1 MGEHSVLAWRKEME
15 KPVASRF
22 RIVGIVVA
30 VIVYHAGVISAQV
43 WQSAGG
49 PEGGEVMCLEQ
60 GANGVVWAGTYMGGL
75 YRSDDT
81 CRTWE
86 YVETCFPGTVHAIA
100 VLGDT
105 VFAGTWGAGLWRS
118 FDGGHSWTHVYPGLE
133 HPPGAEVN
141 QMRTVTVLG
150 DVVWASAKTGFP
162 IVSTDWGDT
171 WEMRFQ
177 EMESIEFWRPAH
189 YIKHQGFV
197 YAASRSHG
205 VARTADLGETW
216 EKLNKGLP
224 DYNRVRH
231 ITVFD
236 SALIVG
242 SYRGGGARFDSELLE
257 WKEMNAGL
265 CGDSIQVKALYGTS
279 DSLFIA
285 STCIGAGAAS
295 YQFHVRDDTSKE
307 WEQIEIPGLY
317 IWNQPDVLLQSGGI
331 LFAGTTGYGVRKIP
345 TMDSYSKGLCSK
357 LVLDL
362 SVNESQS
369 CVAAVSYY
377 GQAFWGCGE
386 TQPNW
391 REMTVGKGRLYAV
404 DVCGDSMVVAGSDGV
419 YLSVGFTD
427 PDNLLDNYTS
437 PKGWSGRGGLA
448 IAVAMHGGHIFAEM
462 DGCLQRYSFA
472 TKSWEIVQASTM
484 GTHLEK
490 FFFHESGWRLF
501 VGRAGQLYYSDN
513 VGEKWR
519 SMLSQVYVNT
529 MSGDERLLLAAGNET
544 AIHLSFDNGD
554 TWEEPRSTRMQGLS
568 ALAIK
573 DGIVFAGHKGS
584 GVFVSFD
591 TTRTWYGINEG
602 LRHTV
607 VTSLALTDSMLY
619 AGTKGTSVWQLPLS
633 EIETLRRQTLGVG
646 RSLPK
651 PSRQFPDSP
660 TDIAVYDLR
669 GRLVQRNNGSFPLS
683 GSDALYIIE
692 TVERKQKT
700 IKIRVE

>member
-1 MGEHSVLAWRKEME
+1 ME
-15 KPVASRF
+15 KSVVFRF
-22 RIVGIVVA
+22 RIVSIVVA

-49 PEGGEVMCLEQ
+49 PEGGGVMSLEQ

-81 CRTWE
+81 CKTWH
-86 YVETCFPGTVHAIA
+86 YVETFLPVTVHTLA
-100 VLGDT
+100 VQGDT

-118 FDGGHSWTHVYPGLE
+118 FDGGHSWTHVYPGLDI
-133 HPPGAEVN
+133 PPGAKPN
-141 QMRTVTVLG
+141 AMKTVAILD
-150 DVVWASAKTGFP
+150 DVVWASAKDGFP
-162 IVSTDWGDT
+162 LVSTDWGET
-171 WEMRFQ
+171 WENRFL
-177 EMESIEFWRPAH
+177 EMESVEFWGPEH
-189 YIKHQGFV
+189 YIMHQGFV
-197 YAASRSHG
+197 YAASSSHG
-205 VARTADLGETW
+205 VARTADLGKTW
-216 EKLNKGLP
+216 EKLNKGLT
-224 DYNRVRH
+224 DYNRVRR
-231 ITVFD
+231 ITIFD

-242 SYRGGGARFDSELLE
+242 LYRGGVARFDSELHE

-265 CGDSIQVKALYGTS
+265 CGDSIQVNALYGTS
-279 DSLFIA
+279 DTLFLA
-285 STCIGAGAAS
+285 NVCIGADGRS
-295 YQFHVRDDTSKE
+295 HQFHVRDGASKE
-307 WEQIEIPGLY
+307 WGQIGIPGLY
-317 IWNQPDVLLQSGGI
+317 AWNHPDVLLKSGGI
-331 LFAGTTGYGVRKIP
+331 LFAGSSGYGVRKIP
-345 TMDSYSKGLCSK
+345 TMDAYSKGICSQ

-362 SVNESQS
+362 SANENQS

-377 GQAFWGCGE
+377 GQAFQGCGE
-386 TQPNW
+386 MQLNW
-391 REMTVGKGRLYAV
+391 REMTVGNKGRLYAV

-419 YLSVGFTD
+419 YLSVSFTD

-437 PKGWSGRGGLA
+437 PRGWSRGLA

-490 FFFHESGWRLF
+490 FFFHESGRRLF

-519 SMLSQVYVNT
+519 SMLPQVYVNT

-544 AIHLSFDNGD
+544 AIHLSYDNGD

-591 TTRTWYGINEG
+591 TTRTWHGINEG
-602 LRHTV
+602 LRHMV

-619 AGTKGTSVWQLPLS
+619 AGTIGTSIWQLPLS
-633 EIETLRRQTLGVG
+633 EIEILRSQISRVG
-646 RSLPK
+646 KSLPK
-651 PSRQFPDSP
+651 PTNRLSDRP

-669 GRLVQRNNGSFPLS
+669 GRLVQRNNGSFRPS
-683 GSDALYIIE
+683 GSNALYIIE